1 MRRFSFLLRATG
13 KTVPLGAFLRRI
25 QGRPST
31 TDRSRILTT
40 LFQGGAGTRLHEA
53 CGGDG
58 GELDRRRAV
67 VDSGRAAGAVVL
79 DRLDQLLPR
88 GVHLHRGGVSA
99 AGTGTRRVLCA
110 FIEQLFLGAV
120 GGQATLVFP
129 QAQSQRYRRYYQ
141 PPLVQLA
148 GDAVDGRHR
157 HQSQRDQQHDQV
169 DTAGDELLMR
179 TQQRSYFLY
188 SNELGLVSYEK

>member
-99 AGTGTRRVLCA
+99 AG
-110 FIEQLFLGAV
+110 AV